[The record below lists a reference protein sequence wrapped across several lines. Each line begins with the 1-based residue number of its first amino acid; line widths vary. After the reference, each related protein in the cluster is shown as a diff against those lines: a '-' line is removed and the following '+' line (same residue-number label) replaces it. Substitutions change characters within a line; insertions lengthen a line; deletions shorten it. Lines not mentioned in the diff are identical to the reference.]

1 MTLTKTL
8 PRLAIHT
15 GIALVALCLLRC
27 GPAREA
33 LPPEES
39 VKVPGE
45 GTVVIYVEAE
55 RLVAGPILKTFT
67 SQSGIE
73 VRATF
78 REGMRDDFLAMV
90 KAEAEAGRADLLWAT
105 TPLTA
110 IDLARAGL
118 AVPFRPAG
126 ARPVPSQYRDRGYR
140 WIGFAADPRV
150 IIYNSDR
157 INKDDAPQSIEDLTR
172 ARWSGRVAL
181 AGIVRGTPAF
191 QAAAIFA
198 LWGEERAHAFFEA
211 VEESGA
217 RIVPDDA
224 EVRRLVASGEAD
236 WGFVDLH
243 TAICA
248 KREAEPVNIVFPD
261 RFSQGAVV
269 APHVAVLLNGAP
281 HPAQA
286 RGLFAYLFSTETAW
300 QLGQNDCALITFIPD
315 VPKPEW
321 VPGLGA
327 FNVTRLDNEAVFE
340 AYRAQAAYLQAWG
353 GAPATAPPG
362 P

>member
-1 MTLTKTL
+1 MTLSKTHPNLATWLAVVLGALSL
-8 PRLAIHT
+8 P
-15 GIALVALCLLRC
+15 RC
-27 GPAREA
+27 GPPREA
-33 LPPEES
+33 PPPEES
-39 VKVPGE
+39 VRVPGE
-45 GTVVIYVEAE
+45 GVVVVYVEAE
-55 RLVAGPILKTFT
+55 RQIAGPILKTFT
-67 SQSGIE
+67 SQTGIE

-90 KAEAEAGRADLLWAT
+90 KAEAQAGRADLVWAT

-110 IDLARAGL
+110 IELARAGL

-126 ARPVPSQYRDRGYR
+126 ARPVPAQYRDPGYR

-157 INKDDAPQSIEDLTR
+157 VGKEEAPQSIEELAR
-172 ARWSGRVAL
+172 ARWAGRVAL
-181 AGIVRGTPAF
+181 ARIGRGTPAF
-191 QAAAIFA
+191 QAAAIHA
-198 LWGEERAHAFFEA
+198 LWGVERAHAFFEA
-211 VEESGA
+211 IVDGGA
-217 RIVPDDA
+217 RIVPGDA

-261 RFSQGAVV
+261 RFGQGAVV
-269 APHVAVLLNGAP
+269 APQVAVLLNGAP
-281 HPAQA
+281 HPEQA
-286 RGLFAYLFSTETAW
+286 RGLFAYLFTTETAW

-315 VPKPEW
+315 VPKPDW

-327 FNVTRLDNEAVFE
+327 FNVTRLDNEAVYE
-340 AYRAQAAYLQAWG
+340 AYRAQAVSFETWG
-353 GAPATAPPG
+353 AAPAARPG